1 MKTYN
6 TDNVFIT
13 LDEERL
19 TKKPDEGNKEKPVFI
34 FQRPLMT
41 VDY

>member
-1 MKTYN
+1 MKAYN

-19 TKKPDEGNKEKPVFI
+19 TKKPDEGNKGKMYLF
-34 FQRPLMT
+34 FK
-41 VDY
+41 DH